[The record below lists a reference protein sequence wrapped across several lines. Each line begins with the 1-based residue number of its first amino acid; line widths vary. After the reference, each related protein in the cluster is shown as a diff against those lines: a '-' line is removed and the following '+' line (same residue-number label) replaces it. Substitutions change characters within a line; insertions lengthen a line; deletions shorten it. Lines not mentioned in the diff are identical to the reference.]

1 MSKQVALI
9 FALLVTSAAAD
20 DYRSYREA
28 YAGVDWPNS
37 IASAEQCQQLILDV
51 VKQFGFT
58 GNEVKTSRWTGE
70 PALWVKD
77 QMHHFNVAF
86 SCDSKKRIVTID
98 VDGLQNQT
106 GAASSL
112 LDTLISSFSAR

>member
-1 MSKQVALI
+1 MSKHVALI
-9 FALLVTSAAAD
+9 FALLATSVAAD
-20 DYRSYREA
+20 DYRSHREA

-77 QMHHFNVAF
+77 ETRHFSVAF

-112 LDTLISSFSAR
+112 LDSLINSFSAR

>member
-9 FALLVTSAAAD
+9 FALLMTSAAAD

-37 IASAEQCQQLILDV
+37 IASAEQCQQLILSV
-51 VKQFGFT
+51 VRQFGLT
-58 GNEVKTSRWTGE
+58 GAEVKTSRWTGE

-77 QMHHFNVAF
+77 QTHHFSVTF
-86 SCDSKKRIVTID
+86 SCDSTKRIVTID

-112 LDTLISSFSAR
+112 LDRLINSFTAQ